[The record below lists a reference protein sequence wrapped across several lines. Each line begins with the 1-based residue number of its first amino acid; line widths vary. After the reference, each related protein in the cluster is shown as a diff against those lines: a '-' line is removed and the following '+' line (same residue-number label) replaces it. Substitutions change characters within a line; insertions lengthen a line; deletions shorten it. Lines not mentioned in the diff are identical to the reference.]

1 MLTEEHRA
9 QRRRGIGGS
18 DVAAIAGLS
27 PWRTPLDVYL
37 SKVEDV
43 EQTETDA
50 MRWGSILEAP
60 IAAGYAQATGHR
72 IRCVNRVL
80 AHPEHPFILASLDRQ
95 IVAHPAGPGVLEVK
109 TALRRSDEWGES
121 GTGEIPDHY
130 ALQVHQYLLVTG
142 WKWAELVVLFLSER
156 RLATYH
162 IEADSEIQAWLIALE
177 RHFWTDHVEPRIP
190 PEPRSLSDL
199 AKRYPK
205 GTGSQVIAEP
215 DVIEAV
221 EDLRQVKM
229 RIKELT
235 DQQDALEIKVK
246 LALGEASEL
255 VGADGKPLATW
266 RTQSRK
272 ALDTKGIQAAHP
284 ELAAQF
290 TKIADSR
297 VFRLK

>member
-18 DVAAIAGLS
+18 DVAALAGLS

-37 SKVEDV
+37 GKIEGEEQVES
-43 EQTETDA
+43 DA

-60 IAAGYAQATGHR
+60 IADEYARLTGNR
-72 IRCVNRVL
+72 IRRVNRVL

-95 IVAHPAGPGVLEVK
+95 IVGHPAGPGVLEIK

-121 GTGEIPDHY
+121 GTSEIPDHY

-142 WKWAELVVLFLSER
+142 WKWGELAVLFLSER
-156 RLATYH
+156 RLAVYR
-162 IEADSEIQAWLIALE
+162 IEADPEIQAWLIALE
-177 RHFWTDHVEPRIP
+177 RHFWTEHVKPRIP
-190 PEPRSLSDL
+190 PEPQSLSDL
-199 AKRYPK
+199 TKRHPK
-205 GTGSQVIAEP
+205 DTGTRVIAEP

-221 EDLRQVKM
+221 ADLRQVKA

-235 DQQDALEIKVK
+235 TQQDALEIKVK

-255 VGADGKPLATW
+255 IGVDGKPLATW

-290 TKIADSR
+290 TKITDSR

>member
-60 IAAGYAQATGHR
+60 IADEYARLTGNR
-72 IRCVNRVL
+72 IRRVNRVL

-95 IVAHPAGPGVLEVK
+95 IVGHPAGPGALEIK
-109 TALRRSDEWGES
+109 TAGRCSDEWGEPL
-121 GTGEIPDHY
+121 TDAVPAHY

-142 WKWAELVVLFLSER
+142 WKWAELAVLFLSER
-156 RLATYH
+156 RLAVYR
-162 IEADSEIQAWLIALE
+162 IQADPEIQAWLIALE
-177 RHFWTDHVEPRIP
+177 RQFWEEHVEPRIP
-190 PEPRSLSDL
+190 LEPQSLADL

-205 GTGSQVIAEP
+205 DTGTRVIAQP

-221 EDLRQVKM
+221 ADLRQVKT
-229 RIKELT
+229 RIKEL
-235 DQQDALEIKVK
+235 
-246 LALGEASEL
+246 
-255 VGADGKPLATW
+255 ADDFG
-266 RTQSRK
+266 RSGQRRRCRRR
-272 ALDTKGIQAAHP
+272 QAAG
-284 ELAAQF
+284 
-290 TKIADSR
+290 
-297 VFRLK
+297 